1 MNNGTHEL
9 QGHPRPA
16 QKLPGIE
23 LGSGKFDRIFEME
36 VLLDWDETIK
46 YIYISIYFHQIPIIR
61 YKLFSY

>member
-23 LGSGKFDRIFEME
+23 LGSGKFDDRIFEME
-36 VLLDWDETIK
+36 VLLDWDEWDYRI
-46 YIYISIYFHQIPIIR
+46 YIYMYISIN
-61 YKLFSY
+61 LL